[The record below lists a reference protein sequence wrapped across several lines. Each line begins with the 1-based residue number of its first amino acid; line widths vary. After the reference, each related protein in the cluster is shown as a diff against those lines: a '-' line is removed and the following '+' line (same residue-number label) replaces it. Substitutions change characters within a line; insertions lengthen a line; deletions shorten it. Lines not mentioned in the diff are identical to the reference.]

1 MKRIYDFGRNPAQ
14 RNYTVTDLKAL
25 KGSDRKLSMSNPADR
40 DQITACVDAG
50 IDLFVV
56 GTDQME
62 DVREL
67 APTHFAGAGSTWAQF
82 GSDDEIVA
90 HAFEAM
96 RRGADMY
103 YTLRSFDVM
112 ECMAREGIP
121 VQSHIGLIPTFSHHY
136 GGLRAFGRTSEE
148 AMQVWERLKRM
159 EDVGVFAVE
168 VECLAEE
175 ELLAINDKTSV
186 VTFSLGSG
194 MGGDAIFSF
203 VADVCGE
210 ASEEEKPPK
219 HAHAFGD
226 VGRLHKQIHE
236 ERVAALG
243 EFHREVVDGNFP
255 YAPTNIGMKPDEKDK
270 FLDALEGWTPTH
282 Q

>member
-1 MKRIYDFGRNPAQ
+1 MNRIYDFGRNPAQ

-175 ELLAINDKTSV
+175 VLLAINDKTSV

-226 VGRLHKQIHE
+226 VGRLQKQIHE